1 MRETVDEDG
10 AARLT
15 LIGELDMAVAEAV
28 QDRLRQHLENGQHM
42 RLDLAQLEF
51 IDSSGVQAI
60 VQGLRRAR
68 RCGREIEV
76 DRRVS
81 PVVARMIEMMG
92 IGPQLWP
99 DAPA

>member
-1 MRETVDEDG
+1 MRESIDEDG

-28 QDRLRQHLENGQHM
+28 QDRLRQYLDNGRRV

-60 VQGLRRAR
+60 IHAVRRAR

-81 PVVARMIEMMG
+81 PIVGRMIQMMG

-99 DAPA
+99 DSPA